1 MEARVT
7 SSMPGEVSNRQMSYA
22 GMKERSNRTQPIHVE
37 HGGKVYEAARRWGI
51 EPREVLDFSANINPL
66 GPPQGVLSAIENALT
81 PTSLRVYPDAHNFVS
96 AIAAKHRL
104 MPDEIVV
111 GSGAAS
117 LVFAVMHALSPRNV
131 LILEPAFVE
140 YSRASVAVNAQITTA
155 LLTEERGF
163 TPDFASLVRTIKE
176 RQVDLVILNSPQNPT
191 GALYPR
197 DALLSL
203 IDIAGE
209 HGVAVLL
216 DEAFIDYTSQES
228 LVSLAATKPH
238 LIVLRSL
245 TKFYAMPGIRI
256 GYAVTNAKLAAKVK
270 GQIDPWSVSTVALEA
285 GCAALDEDEFGT
297 ESCRINAIVREEF
310 AGALRGIGLEVLPSA
325 ANFLLAKLPHGSGG
339 DLESWLES
347 ERVLIRRCD
356 SFRGLSDEF
365 IRVAVRSSSD
375 NERLVFL
382 MEKWLKG

>member
-1 MEARVT
+1 METRVT

-22 GMKERSNRTQPIHVE
+22 GMKERSNRMQPIHVE

-66 GPPQGVLSAIENALT
+66 GPPQGVVSAIENALT

-117 LVFAVMHALSPRNV
+117 LIFAVMHTLSPRNV
-131 LILEPAFVE
+131 LILEPAFAE
-140 YSRASVAVNAQITTA
+140 YSRALAAVNAQITTA

-176 RQVDLVILNSPQNPT
+176 RQFDLVILNSPNNPT

-203 IDIAGE
+203 IHGRE
-209 HGVAVLL
+209 QCCGVA
-216 DEAFIDYTSQES
+216 
-228 LVSLAATKPH
+228 
-238 LIVLRSL
+238 
-245 TKFYAMPGIRI
+245 
-256 GYAVTNAKLAAKVK
+256 
-270 GQIDPWSVSTVALEA
+270 
-285 GCAALDEDEFGT
+285 
-297 ESCRINAIVREEF
+297 
-310 AGALRGIGLEVLPSA
+310 
-325 ANFLLAKLPHGSGG
+325 
-339 DLESWLES
+339 
-347 ERVLIRRCD
+347 
-356 SFRGLSDEF
+356 
-365 IRVAVRSSSD
+365 
-375 NERLVFL
+375 
-382 MEKWLKG
+382 